1 MGIAVDTVGFSA
13 AVAGA
18 AGKAAT
24 PATGTSF
31 TVRNFP
37 QTATARLV
45 DLFRQDASTTVG
57 FVQLKS
63 SRLAND
69 TTGIKVVTA
78 ETPSVALLPP
88 GANQGLY
95 SGDNLAVN
103 VSGDATATTHTAG
116 AFSVYYS
123 TLPGASA
130 RLHSWGD
137 VSGAIANIFTQN
149 VALDAATVGAWKDQL
164 ANTTADLM
172 RADTTYA
179 LLGYAT
185 SLAYACVGLRS
196 QETGTLRICGPG
208 TTNAEDTTNYF
219 VDRSNALGLPFIPV
233 VNANNRGNIK
243 ATAIAGLAA
252 SGIITLIWGQ
262 LSAPVS

>member
-24 PATGTSF
+24 PATGDSF

-37 QTATARLV
+37 QTATARLL
-45 DLFRQDASTTVG
+45 DLFRQDASTTLG

-63 SRLAND
+63 PRLAND
-69 TTGIKVVTA
+69 TTGIKVTTL
-78 ETPSVALLPP
+78 ETPSVSLLPE
-88 GANQGLY
+88 GVGQSLF
-95 SGDNLAVN
+95 SGDNLTVN

-116 AFSVYYS
+116 AFEVYYS
-123 TLPGASA
+123 TLPGSSA

-137 VSGAIANIFTQN
+137 ISGAVENIFTQS
-149 VALDAATVGAWKDQL
+149 VALDAATVGTWKDQL

-179 LLGYAT
+179 LLGYVT
-185 SLAYACVGLRS
+185 DVAYACVGLRS

-208 TTNAEDTTNYF
+208 TVNAEDTRSYF
-219 VDRSNALGLPFIPV
+219 VDRSQALGLPYIPV

-243 ATAIAGLAA
+243 ATAIAGLVA
-252 SGIITLIWGQ
+252 SGTVSLIWAQ
-262 LSAPVS
+262 LSATVS